1 MTSRASCHSTS
12 LFFPAIFLFSL
23 AGCGGTKSLVTVS
36 NPPESPADVTGNWVL
51 IANIGTIQGGR
62 PIAAYLSSNAG
73 TVSGN
78 AVVGG
83 ACPLDC
89 VNGCCGGPFCAG
101 FNGSLSGTIDNKGNL
116 NLGSTVANGG
126 PVFSMTAA
134 ASSGTL
140 TNGSFTLT
148 GSCPAQ
154 GTIAGTEYPTLA
166 GTYSGTLTST
176 NTGKSFAI
184 SETVDQSSSLN
195 SQGYFD
201 VSATANLSGYSCVT
215 SATEATPLDMNSAF
229 LGDSF
234 IVNMNASPGGTLYL
248 SGAISPDGKTMS
260 ATYEYALLGSSC
272 NIDVGS
278 GTLTLQ

>member
-1 MTSRASCHSTS
+1 MASQGLSDGASRHITS
-12 LFFPAIFLFSL
+12 FSFTALLAFAL
-23 AGCGGTKSLVTVS
+23 AGCGGTSSLVT
-36 NPPESPADVTGNWVL
+36 NPPPSPGEITGNWVL
-51 IANIGTIQGGR
+51 LPSPGL
-62 PIAAYLSSNAG
+62 PIATYLSSNSG

-78 AVVGG
+78 AMIEG
-83 ACPLDC
+83 ACPADC

-101 FNGSLSGTIDNKGNL
+101 FNGSLSGTIDTKGNL
-116 NLGSTVANGG
+116 TLSSAVPNGG
-126 PVFSMTAA
+126 PVFAMTAT

-140 TNGSFTLT
+140 SNGSFTLT

-166 GTYSGTLTST
+166 GTYTGTLTSQ

-195 SQGYFD
+195 SGGFFD
-201 VSATANLSGYSCVT
+201 VSATASLSGYSCVT
-215 SATEATPLDMNSAF
+215 SVAEATPLNQNSNF
-229 LGDSF
+229 LGDNF
-234 IVNMNASPGGTLYL
+234 IVTMNASPGGTLFL
-248 SGAISPDGKTMS
+248 SGVISPDGKTMA

-272 NIDVGS
+272 NVDLGT